1 MARPPSTL
9 DDDSPM
15 LGFQPSLAL
24 PEDDLKR
31 DKGHPE
37 VRRSLQ
43 CLVAPYHFDDE
54 KL

>member
-1 MARPPSTL
+1 L

-31 DKGHPE
+31 DEGHRE
-37 VRRSLQ
+37 ARRSLR
-43 CLVAPYHFDDE
+43 CLVALYHLDDE